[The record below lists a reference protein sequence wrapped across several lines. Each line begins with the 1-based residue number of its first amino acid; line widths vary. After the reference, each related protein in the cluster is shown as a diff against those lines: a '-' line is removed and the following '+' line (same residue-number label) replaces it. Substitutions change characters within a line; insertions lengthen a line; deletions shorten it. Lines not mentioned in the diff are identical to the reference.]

1 MFQNKVLQIKYL
13 NLFSNNR
20 SFINFFKVYKEDSEM
35 ISRGTTVSVGRIP
48 LPRGE
53 KKIWREDRVAKA
65 DLPVLTGTADSLFS
79 GASGGGAVGS
89 DGQPVKT
96 EEERLQQIVDI
107 SGNEYGASNWER
119 IRYSNFFIETKRL
132 KPF

>member
-1 MFQNKVLQIKYL
+1 
-13 NLFSNNR
+13 
-20 SFINFFKVYKEDSEM
+20 M

-65 DLPVLTGTADSLFS
+65 DLSVLTETSERMFS
-79 GASGGGAVGS
+79 GASGS

-96 EEERLQQIVDI
+96 EEERLQQIVDN

-119 IRYSNFFIETKRL
+119 IRYNTKVYMKISNKAVFPISIFRGSVVDTSLMHAPAKNIE
-132 KPF
+132 